1 MSSNIVR
8 EEARKIQEASGKLQ
22 HMTTESDIK
31 NELEK
36 IRQYCTAIEARI

>member
-1 MSSNIVR
+1 MASNRVQ
-8 EEARKIQEASGKLQ
+8 EEARKIQESSSKLQ

-36 IRQYCTAIEARI
+36 IRQYCTDIEARI

>member
-1 MSSNIVR
+1 MASNAVR
-8 EEARKIQEASGKLQ
+8 EEARKIQEASSKLQ
-22 HMTTESDIK
+22 HMSTESDIK

>member
-1 MSSNIVR
+1 
-8 EEARKIQEASGKLQ
+8 
-22 HMTTESDIK
+22 MTTESDIK